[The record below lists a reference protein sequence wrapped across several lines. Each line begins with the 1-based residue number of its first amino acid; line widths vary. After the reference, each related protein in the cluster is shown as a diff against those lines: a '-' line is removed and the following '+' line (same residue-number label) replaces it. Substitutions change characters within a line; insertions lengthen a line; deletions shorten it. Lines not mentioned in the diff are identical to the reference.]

1 MAKDENPVALYIA
14 AYNDE
19 NAAQGDY
26 DALKQLVKAGAI
38 FVDVAV
44 LVSRDDEGKL
54 YVKENAHEVAGGTM
68 VGAAAGLLIGLIF
81 PPAFLASG
89 VVGGAIG
96 AGVGKLV
103 KMDRTSDIKKEV
115 EDVLPAGSSGII
127 AHVRHHLEAQGR
139 RGPEERLEDR
149 PGRGQPRERGQAEGR
164 GRQGIAPLSRN
175 HPRPR
180 GRCER

>member
-19 NAAQGDY
+19 SAAKGDY

-44 LVSRDDEGKL
+44 LVSRDDAGKL

-96 AGVGKLV
+96 ASVGKLV

-127 AHVRHHLEAQGR
+127 AMFDITWKPKVDETLKNASKIDKEEVSPESAAKLKEEA
-139 RGPEERLEDR
+139 
-149 PGRGQPRERGQAEGR
+149 AK
-164 GRQGIAPLSRN
+164 A
-175 HPRPR
+175 
-180 GRCER
+180 

>member
-14 AYNDE
+14 AYNDA

-26 DALKQLVKAGAI
+26 DALKELVKAGAI

-44 LVSRDDEGKL
+44 LVSRDDDGKL

-103 KMDRTSDIKKEV
+103 KVDRTSDIKKEV
-115 EDVLPAGSSGII
+115 EDVLPPGTSGII
-127 AHVRHHLEAQGR
+127 ALFDITWKPKVDEALKNASKIDQEEVS
-139 RGPEERLEDR
+139 PESAAKLKEE
-149 PGRGQPRERGQAEGR
+149 A
-164 GRQGIAPLSRN
+164 AKA
-175 HPRPR
+175 
-180 GRCER
+180 

>member
-1 MAKDENPVALYIA
+1 MGKDDPVALYIA
-14 AYNDE
+14 AYDDP

-26 DALKQLVKAGAI
+26 DALKELVKAGAI
-38 FVDVAV
+38 FVDVAA

-89 VVGGAIG
+89 VIGGAVG
-96 AGVGKLV
+96 ASIGKLV

-115 EDVLPAGSSGII
+115 EDVLPPGTSGII
-127 AHVRHHLEAQGR
+127 ALFDVTYKPKIDDAVSHASKVDKEEVS
-139 RGPEERLEDR
+139 PES
-149 PGRGQPRERGQAEGR
+149 AEELKK
-164 GRQGIAPLSRN
+164 AA
-175 HPRPR
+175 
-180 GRCER
+180 EKA

>member
-26 DALKQLVKAGAI
+26 DALKALVKAGAI

-44 LVSRDDEGKL
+44 LVSRDGEGKL

-89 VVGGAIG
+89 VVGGAVG
-96 AGVGKLV
+96 ASVGKLV

-115 EDVLPAGSSGII
+115 EDVLPPGSSGII
-127 AHVRHHLEAQGR
+127 AMFDITWKPKVDEALKNASKIDEEEVS
-139 RGPEERLEDR
+139 PESAAKLKEE
-149 PGRGQPRERGQAEGR
+149 A
-164 GRQGIAPLSRN
+164 AKA
-175 HPRPR
+175 
-180 GRCER
+180 

>member
-1 MAKDENPVALYIA
+1 MGKDDPVALYIA
-14 AYNDE
+14 AYDDP

-26 DALKQLVKAGAI
+26 DALKELVKTGAI
-38 FVDVAV
+38 FVDVAA

-89 VVGGAIG
+89 VIGGAVG
-96 AGVGKLV
+96 ASIGKLV

-115 EDVLPAGSSGII
+115 EDVLPPGTSGII
-127 AHVRHHLEAQGR
+127 ALFDVTYKPKVDDAVSHASKVDKEEVS
-139 RGPEERLEDR
+139 PES
-149 PGRGQPRERGQAEGR
+149 AEELKK
-164 GRQGIAPLSRN
+164 AA
-175 HPRPR
+175 
-180 GRCER
+180 EKA

>member
-96 AGVGKLV
+96 ASVGKLV

-127 AHVRHHLEAQGR
+127 AMFDITWKPKVDEALKNASKIDEEEVS
-139 RGPEERLEDR
+139 PESAAKLKEE
-149 PGRGQPRERGQAEGR
+149 A
-164 GRQGIAPLSRN
+164 AKA
-175 HPRPR
+175 
-180 GRCER
+180 

>member
-26 DALKQLVKAGAI
+26 DALKELVKAGAI

-44 LVSRDDEGKL
+44 LVSRDGEGKL

-68 VGAAAGLLIGLIF
+68 VGAAGGLLIGLIF

-96 AGVGKLV
+96 ASVGKLV

-115 EDVLPAGSSGII
+115 EDVLPPGSSGII
-127 AHVRHHLEAQGR
+127 AMFDITWKPKVDGALKNASKIDQEEVSPESAAKLKEEA
-139 RGPEERLEDR
+139 
-149 PGRGQPRERGQAEGR
+149 AK
-164 GRQGIAPLSRN
+164 A
-175 HPRPR
+175 
-180 GRCER
+180 

>member
-96 AGVGKLV
+96 ASVGKLV

-127 AHVRHHLEAQGR
+127 AMFDITWKPKVDEALKNASKIDQEEVS
-139 RGPEERLEDR
+139 PESAAKLKEE
-149 PGRGQPRERGQAEGR
+149 A
-164 GRQGIAPLSRN
+164 AKA
-175 HPRPR
+175 
-180 GRCER
+180 

>member
-19 NAAQGDY
+19 NAARGDY
-26 DALKQLVKAGAI
+26 DALKELVKAGAI

-96 AGVGKLV
+96 ASVGKLV

-127 AHVRHHLEAQGR
+127 AMFDITWKPKVDEALKNASKIDQEEVS
-139 RGPEERLEDR
+139 PESAAKLKEE
-149 PGRGQPRERGQAEGR
+149 A
-164 GRQGIAPLSRN
+164 AKA
-175 HPRPR
+175 
-180 GRCER
+180 

>member
-19 NAAQGDY
+19 NAAKGDY
-26 DALKQLVKAGAI
+26 DALKELVKAGAI

-96 AGVGKLV
+96 ASVGKLV

-127 AHVRHHLEAQGR
+127 AMFDITWKPKVDEALKNASKIDEEEVS
-139 RGPEERLEDR
+139 PESAAKLKEE
-149 PGRGQPRERGQAEGR
+149 A
-164 GRQGIAPLSRN
+164 AKA
-175 HPRPR
+175 
-180 GRCER
+180 